1 MVSHQLKR
9 EIYVSKIV
17 FGTSSIGK
25 IPRLL
30 QRQKSLVQDVWII
43 VPYQHSNELTLELEA
58 AALEKVPRNVTSN
71 LRLHSV
77 RYLKNIFDQKSQNF
91 SDQLIKEAKIKLEYL
106 TLHCVSQLFFLKKK
120 TDYIAHYRLKMRH
133 VKQTLKQTFKNNSL
147 NKINNCYE
155 SAEP

>member
-43 VPYQHSNELTLELEA
+43 VPYRHSNELTLELEA

-106 TLHCVSQLFFLKKK
+106 TLHCVSQLFF
-120 TDYIAHYRLKMRH
+120 
-133 VKQTLKQTFKNNSL
+133 
-147 NKINNCYE
+147 
-155 SAEP
+155 